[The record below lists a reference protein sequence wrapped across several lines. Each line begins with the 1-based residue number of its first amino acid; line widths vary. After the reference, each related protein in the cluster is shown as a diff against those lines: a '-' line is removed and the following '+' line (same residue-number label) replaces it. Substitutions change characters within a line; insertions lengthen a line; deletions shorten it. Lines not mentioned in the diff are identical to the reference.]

1 MCLTHSYIGV
11 GREKEGRW
19 EWGRT
24 GKGRESKR
32 GGGRVRKPRK
42 SKADGL

>member
-19 EWGRT
+19 ERKE
-24 GKGRESKR
+24 KGERER
-32 GGGRVRKPRK
+32 GEGRVRKPRK